1 MAEKIIKG
9 VEEEGASEKRRE
21 KSRKKE
27 AALGEENTIATK
39 HVPLHL
45 NVEHKTIRKVHNSN
59 LYARKDVCIL
69 GKMFVYSERCL

>member
-9 VEEEGASEKRRE
+9 VEGEGASEKRRE

-59 LYARKDVCIL
+59 
-69 GKMFVYSERCL
+69 FSERQKEKKMSKERIVG